1 MKMSPGHLFY
11 FSFIISFCSLV
22 TYEKSSAKKK
32 KKSRTKNFCN
42 AYFSS
47 TRVLCQTLSFT
58 GVYKG
63 LG

>member
-32 KKSRTKNFCN
+32 KKKAEQNTFVMLILVPQGFCV
-42 AYFSS
+42 
-47 TRVLCQTLSFT
+47 RL
-58 GVYKG
+58 
-63 LG
+63 